1 LINIIQD
8 NFFKNI
14 FIINLKNLT
23 LKYME
28 FINILFIIFLIIII
42 YYYFQLYKYPIKKE
56 LKPIHN
62 LKGQYNIFM
71 YWETLSGKTKPTYL
85 DLCYDTVLKNCSQD
99 FKIHMLDEKS
109 ITQYLPELRPD
120 LDKKL
125 KIQQKVDYYRLLLLY
140 KYGGIWLDADT
151 IIIKSLI
158 PLFEKLKSYNYVGFG
173 CHHGFCSRTGKP
185 NPANWVMM
193 SKKNE
198 ILLKKCIIQA
208 DIYLDQYKSLKNN
221 YFILGR
227 NLISSKIKYLLNNNK
242 NWDYYHHSSICTE
255 RDSNDRK
262 LVNSR
267 MISNEKIDNRCIDKI
282 FFIPIYNTAPGFP
295 QWFLKLNKEKLFKSN
310 MLISKFFR
318 EALK

>member
-1 LINIIQD
+1 
-8 NFFKNI
+8 
-14 FIINLKNLT
+14 
-23 LKYME
+23 ME
-28 FINILFIIFLIIII
+28 YIILFSIIII
-42 YYYFQLYKYPIKKE
+42 ILSIFYYFQINTYPVKKE
-56 LKPIHN
+56 PSEIHD
-62 LKGQYNIFM
+62 LTGQYNIFM
-71 YWETLSGKTKPTYL
+71 YWETLPGKTKPTYL
-85 DLCYDTVLKNCSQD
+85 DLCYETILKNCSQD

-109 ITQYLPELRPD
+109 IKNYLPDLRPD
-120 LDKKL
+120 LDQKL

-151 IIIKSLI
+151 IVIKSLI
-158 PLFEKLKSYNYVGFG
+158 PLFEKLKRYNYVGFG
-173 CHHGFCSRTGKP
+173 CHQGFCTRTGKP

-198 ILLKKCIIQA
+198 ILLERCIIQA
-208 DIYLDQYKSLKNN
+208 DKYLDQNKTLKHN

-227 NLISSKIKYLLNNNK
+227 NLIANEIKYLLRNK
-242 NWDYYHHSSICTE
+242 SDWDYYHHSSICTE

-267 MISNEKIDNRCIDKI
+267 MISKEEIDNRCIDKI

-295 QWFLKLNKEKLFKSN
+295 NWFLKMNKEKLMESN

-318 EALK
+318 LALK